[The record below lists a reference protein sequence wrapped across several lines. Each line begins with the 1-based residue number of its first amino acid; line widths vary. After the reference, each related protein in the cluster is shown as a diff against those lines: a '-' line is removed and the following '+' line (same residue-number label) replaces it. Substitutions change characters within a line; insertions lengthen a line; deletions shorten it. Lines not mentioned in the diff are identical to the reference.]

1 MEHVWGF
8 QGWDFIERFFSSS
21 MLFVLNQECCG
32 SCQYNLPVTW
42 CQYNSESKLCTA
54 HYFGE
59 HYISVII
66 ITSHYYCY
74 NYYSCFYLLFFSTCF
89 VLLPFLVFIFLWC
102 QDTINIIASIVIFI
116 NFLIFFSFSSSY
128 CYVLRKLMGKQ
139 WGFSAQLTILY
150 QNGCMSHK
158 NSGMTFTFMWD
169 LVSLCIFNLT
179 YTIPLVGHGQG
190 LVHSTWSTRNFLNT
204 YHVLSLSYKGL

>member
-1 MEHVWGF
+1 
-8 QGWDFIERFFSSS
+8 

-32 SCQYNLPVTW
+32 SCQHNLPVTW

-116 NFLIFFSFSSSY
+116 NFLIFFLFLLLIVMYWGSSWGSSEVFQPNWPYYTKMGACPIKTVEWPSHLCEIWCHCASSTSHTQFRWLGMVKGWCIAPGQHETFS
-128 CYVLRKLMGKQ
+128 
-139 WGFSAQLTILY
+139 ILI
-150 QNGCMSHK
+150 
-158 NSGMTFTFMWD
+158 TFF
-169 LVSLCIFNLT
+169 
-179 YTIPLVGHGQG
+179 H
-190 LVHSTWSTRNFLNT
+190 
-204 YHVLSLSYKGL
+204 

>member
-1 MEHVWGF
+1 MNITY
-8 QGWDFIERFFSSS
+8 QS
-21 MLFVLNQECCG
+21 LLLQ
-32 SCQYNLPVTW
+32 
-42 CQYNSESKLCTA
+42 
-54 HYFGE
+54 
-59 HYISVII
+59 VII
-66 ITSHYYCY
+66 IVIIIILVSTYYFFLRVLFCY
-74 NYYSCFYLLFFSTCF
+74 HFSF
-89 VLLPFLVFIFLWC
+89 SFFLWC

-128 CYVLRKLMGKQ
+128 YVLRKLMGKQ